1 LPFYFKNLPEVHQIE
16 GKFYKF
22 KRSFNFSN
30 RSCFGKILVKTEK
43 EKEKTI
49 QKKKETGQGEPLWSA
64 AGSGP
69 RPVSLLFQIGTLSPP
84 CFADRRAPPVI
95 LARETETNTAGTPG
109 RSPPP
114 L

>member
-1 LPFYFKNLPEVHQIE
+1 LPFYFKNLPEFHQTE

-22 KRSFNFSN
+22 KRSFKFSN
-30 RSCFGKILVKTEK
+30 RSCFGKIMVKTEK

-49 QKKKETGQGEPLWSA
+49 QKRNGPGETFSVRSWI
-64 AGSGP
+64 
-69 RPVSLLFQIGTLSPP
+69 RPTARLSSFPNRYALPHP

-95 LARETETNTAGTPG
+95 PARETEMNMTGTPG

>member
-1 LPFYFKNLPEVHQIE
+1 LPFYFKNLPEVHQTE

-49 QKKKETGQGEPLWSA
+49 QKKETG
-64 AGSGP
+64 
-69 RPVSLLFQIGTLSPP
+69 
-84 CFADRRAPPVI
+84 
-95 LARETETNTAGTPG
+95 
-109 RSPPP
+109 
-114 L
+114 